1 MRLTYDQLP
10 VNFLD
15 ATAVDAQRSEAL
27 FITLSQALIDSL
39 TKFFEGKRVLECYAG
54 RGYLS
59 ALLQQKGVDIKPT
72 SLQMGHD
79 QTAEL
84 GHVTEVEILSV
95 MEAVDKYR
103 DWMDVLLVAWP
114 ISDESLYQVLPSLP
128 AGCPIVF
135 IGEVTDYTCQPFP
148 FLGGCASDRFFDAV
162 QEQPELT
169 AQLEYPTR
177 RQDKIKVYQYFT
189 PIID

>member
-1 MRLTYDQLP
+1 MHLTYDQLP
-10 VNFLD
+10 VNALD
-15 ATAVDAQRSEAL
+15 TTAVDAQRSEAL
-27 FITLSQALIDSL
+27 FITLSKTLIDSL
-39 TKFFEGKRVLECYAG
+39 ARFFEGKRVLECYAG
-54 RGYLS
+54 RGHLS
-59 ALLQQKGVDIKPT
+59 ALLQQQGINIKPT

-84 GHVTEVEILSV
+84 GYVTEVEILSV
-95 MEAVDKYR
+95 LEAVNKYR

-114 ISDESLYQVLPSLP
+114 ISDESLYRVLPELP

-135 IGEVTDYTCQPFP
+135 IGEVTDYTLQPFP

-169 AQLEYPTR
+169 AQLKYPTR
-177 RQDKIKVYQYFT
+177 RQDTIKVFQYVE
-189 PIID
+189 PIND